1 MFYFITVIFVRKRK
15 SQKSYVKIS
24 LCKHEWNLG
33 ATTLSTTFYAE
44 ILQFD
49 TCNINIYLW

>member
-15 SQKSYVKIS
+15 SYVKIS
-24 LCKHEWNLG
+24 FCKYEWNLG

-44 ILQFD
+44 ALQFEN
-49 TCNINIYLW
+49 CNINIYLL